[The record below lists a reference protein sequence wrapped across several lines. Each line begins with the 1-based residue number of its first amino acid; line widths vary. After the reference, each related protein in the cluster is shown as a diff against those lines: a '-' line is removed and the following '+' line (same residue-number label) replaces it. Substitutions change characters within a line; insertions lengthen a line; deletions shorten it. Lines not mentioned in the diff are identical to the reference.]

1 MIHEMKFSNK
11 LEYGVVAGISVLAG
25 ALISSILA
33 SYLGR
38 QGYSDLVQGASF
50 VAGIVLCVGLS
61 VLVKYLM
68 LSHKHKNDITVM
80 GQQGTEYYMP
90 LSAYAFPI
98 PDGLEKTC
106 VIQLDYVPSIVD
118 EKIKIGSGVDW
129 VEVEPKQLTDFD
141 LEPGQRYY
149 IAADLES
156 EAKAVVR
163 DSSRGWWPY
172 RIVG

>member
-11 LEYGVVAGISVLAG
+11 LEYGFVGALGLLGGALAG
-25 ALISSILA
+25 SFLA
-33 SYLGR
+33 SYFDSL
-38 QGYSDLVQGASF
+38 GYSDYAQITGF
-50 VAGIVLCVGLS
+50 VGVIVLCTVLS
-61 VLVKYLM
+61 VLLKHL
-68 LSHKHKNDITVM
+68 LLRHKHKNNITVM

-106 VIQLDYVPSIVD
+106 VIQFDYVPSVVD
-118 EKIKIGSGVDW
+118 KKIKIGSGVGW
-129 VEVEPKQLTDFD
+129 VEVEPKQLAEFD